1 MVVEMKK
8 ISATTMVE
16 RKGSFLYCNGDRN
29 GKDLYNNDCSRKR
42 IFPIMVAEI
51 K

>member
-16 RKGSFLYCNGDRN
+16 GKGSFLKRWLKLKGCL
-29 GKDLYNNDCSRKR
+29 KETDLSYKGGL
-42 IFPIMVAEI
+42 